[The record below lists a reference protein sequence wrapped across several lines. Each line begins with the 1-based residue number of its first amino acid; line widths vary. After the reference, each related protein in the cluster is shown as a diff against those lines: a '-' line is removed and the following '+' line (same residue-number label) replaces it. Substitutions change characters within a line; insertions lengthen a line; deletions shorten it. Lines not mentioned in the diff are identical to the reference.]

1 MDGLMPLVFAP
12 VFVLLMSLIP
22 EPARQR
28 FNAVF
33 VGGAGG
39 AYISGGFGLLEVP
52 FALLA
57 AYVAYLGLRSY
68 SWIGVAWLLHTA
80 RDVALHLYGNPIW
93 HFAPTSSAGCAI
105 FDAAIAIWFF
115 AGAPSVTEW
124 MRGANPAQIA
134 SRSEP

>member
-1 MDGLMPLVFAP
+1 MDPLARDLHLMDGLMPLVFAP

-33 VGGAGG
+33 
-39 AYISGGFGLLEVP
+39 
-52 FALLA
+52 
-57 AYVAYLGLRSY
+57 
-68 SWIGVAWLLHTA
+68 
-80 RDVALHLYGNPIW
+80 
-93 HFAPTSSAGCAI
+93 
-105 FDAAIAIWFF
+105 